1 MKSFIIEKKNNL
13 SILVSFLLFI
23 SLLRQTDC
31 LNIFQTFHNSIKK
44 HYIRR
49 IPINL
54 ALNANQAQYS
64 SFPFDPSQFSRS
76 SDDSNGDVDDQ
87 IVEEDLTKELEQLEQ
102 QIFSTSAPT
111 IDNISNKPSID
122 EPISKLKT
130 EMSSIAA
137 VPKKSRVLL
146 ARLVAWILHKVVK
159 SQTRQTTGLLVQV
172 DAASNRDIL
181 RGRVNNIELLFDT
194 IAYGQLCISGGGR
207 LNIQGIQL
215 QMRRFLFS
223 DVFNSLRTPYKL
235 SGDLLLTEA
244 DIVNSKFIRDLMQV
258 RK

>member
-23 SLLRQTDC
+23 SLLLQTDC

-49 IPINL
+49 IPDNL

-64 SFPFDPSQFSRS
+64 SFPFDSSQFSRS
-76 SDDSNGDVDDQ
+76 SDDSNSDVDDQ

-102 QIFSTSAPT
+102 QISFTSAPT
-111 IDNISNKPSID
+111 IDIINNKQTAD
-122 EPISKLKT
+122 GPISKLNT
-130 EMSSIAA
+130 EISAIAA

-258 RK
+258 R